1 MDRFDKM
8 LQDARS
14 NASAAGINH
23 LDAPTIVEAAQ
34 FDIIITRVSA
44 NIAENLPIPIFGLV
58 ALKAGLG
65 QDISQYLPANTTLV
79 AIQFGT
85 TFSSGSGA
93 TLTQDLANAQK
104 LTLQY
109 KNGQNLDTIT
119 VTCSSTPY
127 PQFAESTM
135 SDVFKLSKIRY
146 SISNVALTAQYSQQL
161 IFKKKTIFGKVIENS
176 LTPTAFRTPQ
186 DFQTGVV
193 DIDVNADVD
202 KETAIWTNIL
212 SSVGFSVTL
221 SIFVSRSARLNANVL

>member
-1 MDRFDKM
+1 MNRIDK
-8 LQDARS
+8 LLNDAR
-14 NASAAGINH
+14 NLAAETKLNH
-23 LDAPTIVEAAQ
+23 LDAPTMVEAAQ
-34 FDIIITRVSA
+34 FDLIITRVSA
-44 NIAENLPIPIFGLV
+44 NIAENLPVPVFGLV
-58 ALKAGLG
+58 AIKAGLG
-65 QDISQYLPANTTLV
+65 QDISQYLPAGTTLV

-85 TFSSGSGA
+85 TFSSTTGA

-104 LTLQY
+104 LTLQF
-109 KNGQNLDTIT
+109 KNGANLDTIT

-135 SDVFKLSKIRY
+135 SDVFRLSKIRY
-146 SISNVALTAQYSQQL
+146 SISNTALTAQYSQQL

-193 DIDVNADVD
+193 DIDVNADID

-212 SSVGFSVTL
+212 SSAGFSVTL
-221 SIFVSRSARLNANVL
+221 SIFVSRSARLNGNIL